1 MKICRSRARQL
12 LTQCLTAGSLA
23 TWQLGCGYPVDETES
38 EAAPTVDEIS
48 NPVIGGCCG
57 TNTVDPGINGFR
69 LSTTPHDPVHHS
81 GASSSQLYLVP
92 YTSNM
97 ISLYDGNAWVARS
110 AVVTVSSSNETY
122 LTNTYYNVFAYWD
135 GQDVRLE
142 LIAEPSPAYPA
153 LNLQDSIQVKSGDAS
168 RRYVG
173 VARTVGSSFVDTPS
187 SRLVWNRYNQVA
199 RHFDAYHNTTWSF
212 SGTNSWRPVGGNSN
226 NGRAAIVA
234 GSLGQITRPSTS
246 ISITTAGMCTSS
258 QNGYYAASGIGIDST
273 TVNSANIVE
282 LDNGGPSAYAHLRSA
297 YNGYLSPGYHTIN
310 WLEIG
315 QTGSTFACIGYAY
328 SPPFGQLGLTGMVTN

>member
-1 MKICRSRARQL
+1 MNICRSRVRQL
-12 LTQCLTAGSLA
+12 LTQCLTAGSVA
-23 TWQLGCGYPVDETES
+23 TWQLGCGSPVDEVEP
-38 EAAPTVDEIS
+38 EIAPTVDEVS

-69 LSTTPHDPVHHS
+69 ISTTPHDPVQHS

-92 YTSNM
+92 YTSSM

-110 AVVTVSSSNETY
+110 ASVTVQSNGTY
-122 LTNTYYNVFAYWD
+122 SANTYYNVFAYWD
-135 GQDVRLE
+135 GSDIGLE
-142 LIAEPSPAYPA
+142 LIAEPSPIYPA
-153 LNLQDSIQVKSGDAS
+153 LMLQDGIQVKSGDAS

-173 VARTVGSSFVDTPS
+173 VAQTLGSSFVDHPNG
-187 SRLVWNRYNQVA
+187 RLVWNRYNQVA
-199 RHFDAYHNTTWSF
+199 RHFGAYHNNSWSF
-212 SGTNSWRPVGGNSN
+212 SGTNAWRPVTGNPL
-226 NGRAAIVA
+226 NGRVPIVA
-234 GSLGQITRPSTS
+234 GSLGLTNWPSTT

-258 QNGYYAASGIGIDST
+258 QNGYYAATGIGIDST
-273 TVNSANIVE
+273 TANSAQLVE
-282 LDNGGPSAYAHLRSA
+282 LDNGGPSAYAHLRSS

-315 QTGSTFACIGYAY
+315 QTGSTFTCIGYAY